1 MSINDLSYK
10 VRGAMFEVYKTLGPG
25 LLESIYESALVHELE
40 LLGLKVKKQ
49 VVLPVTYKDI
59 KLEINFR
66 IDIIVEDQLIVEI
79 KSVEELNGVHYK
91 QLLSYLK
98 LTGYKLGL
106 LVNFNSDNVNASI
119 HRIVNKI

>member
-49 VVLPVTYKDI
+49 VPLPVKYKNIELDI
-59 KLEINFR
+59 KFR
-66 IDIIVEDQLIVEI
+66 IDIIVEDQIVLEI

-98 LTGYKLGL
+98 LTGHKLGL
-106 LVNFNSDNVNASI
+106 LVNFNSDNVNTSI
-119 HRIVNKI
+119 HRVVNKI